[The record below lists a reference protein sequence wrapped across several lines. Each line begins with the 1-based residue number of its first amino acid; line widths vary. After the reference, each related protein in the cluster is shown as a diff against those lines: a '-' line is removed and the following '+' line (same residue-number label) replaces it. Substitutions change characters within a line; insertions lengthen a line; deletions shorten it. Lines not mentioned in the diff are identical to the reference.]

1 MKYFIYWRLLRFRE
15 VNVVFILFQL
25 NKFRISVYVF
35 EQNMFFVKVSNLLYD
50 ICILQNLEEWIL
62 SKG

>member
-62 SKG
+62 SEG